1 MQLADLSL
9 DGFCWKNPVPMD
21 RSSSLFQAVVQLSCQ
36 SNFRGTDYKQA
47 KCWACVKPL
56 CLIRSCS
63 KYFESWILFWD
74 WAASVSCADKALCQG
89 ILAAVPAW
97 LAAEQLDLMCCGV
110 MLPKVYQATAV
121 VKQPQGFCQSHLP
134 RQALHHLLSTC
145 WWKISSASH
154 WVLEC
159 CGESKKQSKKT
170 SKQKKK
176 QTTKKNHLWL
186 LWCPLD
192 LLQAHSTVWKSF
204 RWEMSLC
211 RISGYLEIALFT
223 ISILAPQKSSNRAK
237 LVCSSEIPSSPRS
250 LFVGLMLSV

>member
-56 CLIRSCS
+56 CLTRSCS

-170 SKQKKK
+170 SKHKKSKQQKR
-176 QTTKKNHLWL
+176 TTYGCSGALWIYSRL
-186 LWCPLD
+186 IAQCENLSGERC
-192 LLQAHSTVWKSF
+192 HSAA
-204 RWEMSLC
+204 SLA
-211 RISGYLEIALFT
+211 IWEIALFT